1 MPPLAGFEH
10 FQALREALC
19 ALGVGAERGKLKS
32 QLFVIGV
39 S

>member
-1 MPPLAGFEH
+1 MPLLAGFER
-10 FQALREALC
+10 FQALRKALC
-19 ALGVGAERGKLKS
+19 ALGVAAERGKLKS